1 MLGLRPTDCTQLAPG
16 HDPTLVSVK
25 MRCYMEKQKNSRSL
39 GKAASQ
45 AQGDKCSKLAEKGG
59 RCFHLMSSGFPG
71 TRLGTSLLA

>member
-1 MLGLRPTDCTQLAPG
+1 
-16 HDPTLVSVK
+16 
-25 MRCYMEKQKNSRSL
+25 MEKQKNSRSL

-59 RCFHLMSSGFPG
+59 LCFHLMSSGFPG